1 MGHSYWPLC
10 LLIASNLLYQS
21 CAKCSSRTA
30 HPFVILTVVYLI
42 AAAGSL
48 ALFLLLGR
56 DADSL
61 AHQLRELNCAN
72 YLLGLAIIGLEGG
85 FLYLYRTGWN
95 VSVGPICSYTGVAL
109 GLLVLGALCFGEH
122 ITLRQ
127 VAGTL
132 LALGGIALI
141 SWK

>member
-1 MGHSYWPLC
+1 MGHAYWPLC

-42 AAAGSL
+42 AAAGSF

-56 DADSL
+56 DTGSL
-61 AHQLRELNCAN
+61 AHQLRELNWAN

>member
-1 MGHSYWPLC
+1 MGHAYWPLC

-42 AAAGSL
+42 AAASSF

-56 DADSL
+56 DTGSL
-61 AHQLRELNCAN
+61 AHQLRELNWAN

-109 GLLVLGALCFGEH
+109 GLLALGALCFGEH
-122 ITLRQ
+122 ITARQ
-127 VAGTL
+127 IAGTL

>member
-42 AAAGSL
+42 APAGPL
-48 ALFLLLGR
+48 ALFLLPAR

-61 AHQLRELNCAN
+61 AHQLRELNWAN

>member
-61 AHQLRELNCAN
+61 AHQLRELNWAN

-95 VSVGPICSYTGVAL
+95 VSVGPICSYPGVAL

>member
-1 MGHSYWPLC
+1 MGHAYWPLC

-30 HPFVILTVVYLI
+30 HPFVILSVVYLI
-42 AAAGSL
+42 AAASSF

-56 DADSL
+56 DTGSL
-61 AHQLRELNCAN
+61 AHQLRELNWAN

-109 GLLVLGALCFGEH
+109 GLLALGALCFGEH
-122 ITLRQ
+122 ITARQ
-127 VAGTL
+127 IAGPL

>member
-48 ALFLLLGR
+48 TLFLLLGR

-61 AHQLRELNCAN
+61 AHQLRELNWAN

>member
-61 AHQLRELNCAN
+61 AHQLRELNWAN

-85 FLYLYRTGWN
+85 FLYLYRPGWH
-95 VSVGPICSYTGVAL
+95 VSVGPLCSYTGVAL

>member
-61 AHQLRELNCAN
+61 AHQLRELNWAN

-109 GLLVLGALCFGEH
+109 GLLVLGALCFGAH

>member
-61 AHQLRELNCAN
+61 AYQLRELNWAN

>member
-30 HPFVILTVVYLI
+30 HPFVILTIVYLI

-61 AHQLRELNCAN
+61 AHQLRELNWAN

-109 GLLVLGALCFGEH
+109 GLLVLGALSFGEH
-122 ITLRQ
+122 ITLHQ

>member
-61 AHQLRELNCAN
+61 AHQLRELN
-72 YLLGLAIIGLEGG
+72 
-85 FLYLYRTGWN
+85 
-95 VSVGPICSYTGVAL
+95 
-109 GLLVLGALCFGEH
+109 
-122 ITLRQ
+122 
-127 VAGTL
+127 
-132 LALGGIALI
+132 
-141 SWK
+141 